1 MKNIC
6 FDFENENGFFC
17 VFWFYLQ
24 TYIFCRKNDK
34 ILYIKDDKW
43 KFKYNNGLDDYI
55 KLNSNIR
62 KYTTNINETIFY
74 SHMNVPDI
82 NLTLYDYIHYSK
94 ELFTIKSDILI
105 NYDLPDIY
113 NSIFLRGGDKL
124 LYESKQI
131 PISYY
136 VNKLLEHSG
145 DIKNVFVHSDDN
157 LLVENVKQYI
167 KNNNINLHVYNITN
181 YYSNGGAVVMKRLKY
196 GKCKNIKS
204 IDEMTNTEV
213 KEHTS
218 LMLNAIELM
227 RRSKNVVTS
236 FDTNVSRFMKVN
248 YDCNVY
254 TVNGNYNMEADKNI
268 KNPAYGFTHRIT

>member
-17 VFWFYLQ
+17 VFWFYIQ

-43 KFKYNNGLDDYI
+43 KFKHNNGIDDYI

-82 NLTLYDYIHYSK
+82 NLTLNDYIHYSK
-94 ELFTIKSDILI
+94 ELFVIKSDILR
-105 NYDLPDIY
+105 NYDLPDTY

-124 LYESKQI
+124 LYEAKQI
-131 PISYY
+131 PIEKY
-136 VNKLLEHSG
+136 VNKLLENG
-145 DIKNVFVHSDDN
+145 DNIKNVFVHSDDN
-157 LLVENVKQYI
+157 LLVEQVRQYI
-167 KNNNINLHVYNITN
+167 KDNCIDLNVYNISN
-181 YYSNGGAVVMKRLKY
+181 SNSNGGAVVMERLKY
-196 GKCKNIKS
+196 GNCKTIKS
-204 IDEMTNTEV
+204 VDEMSSIEI
-213 KEHTS
+213 KEHTV
-218 LMLNAIELM
+218 LMLNAIEIM

-236 FDTNVSRFMKVN
+236 FDSNVSRFMKVN
-248 YDCNVY
+248 YNCNVY
-254 TVNGNYNMEADKNI
+254 SVNGVNGVNGNDNIYI
-268 KNPAYGFTHRIT
+268 KNPAYGF